1 MRLSLASKIFKSI
14 FPVAMLLVLFAGA
27 VFSIATGD
35 LSWIGGSGV
44 MCATLVPVMVTDEE
58 AALLGKRRKEKGDG
72 TYVKGA
78 IRGGVN
84 IVTALARQ
92 YSVFGQN
99 ATVLNTALSGSGVL
113 TNQTG
118 QAGTYG
124 DEGHFLVKAIKFN
137 IVNLAATG
145 LDFFTAK
152 QLAQYTTAQFL
163 MGGTV
168 LWEGWLYD
176 LLKDDIRTYNTNA
189 PADSVLIS
197 NVFNTISLGEDGYK
211 INKGDSFEM
220 NLTVSTAVTIP
231 AAENT
236 KWFFTCGLL
245 GKKTL
250 ASFKSGK

>member
-1 MRLSLASKIFKSI
+1 MRQFLGSKIFKR
-14 FPVAMLLVLFAGA
+14 VLAVTLLMVLFTGFAISFATSDFSFAG
-27 VFSIATGD
+27 V
-35 LSWIGGSGV
+35 SGV
-44 MCATLVPVMVTDEE
+44 LSATMIPVMISDEE
-58 AALLGKRRKEKGDG
+58 AALLGKRRKTPGAE

-84 IVTALARQ
+84 IATALATR

-99 ATVLNTALSGSGVL
+99 ATALNTALAGSGVL

-124 DEGHFLVKAIKFN
+124 EEGHFLVKALKFN
-137 IVNLAATG
+137 IVNLFTTG
-145 LDFFTAK
+145 LDYFTAK
-152 QLAQYTTAQFL
+152 QLAQYGTAQFV

-176 LLKDDIRTYNTNA
+176 LMKDDIRTYNVNI

-197 NVFNTISLGEDGYK
+197 NVFNTVSLGEDGYR

-220 NLTVSTAVTIP
+220 NITLSAAVTIP
-231 AAENT
+231 AAEVT
-236 KWFFTCGLL
+236 KWYFTCGLL

-250 ASFKSGK
+250 ANFKTS